1 MIASHTYRLTA
12 YPKEIVL
19 REGTKVTVK
28 PMTTED
34 SYALL
39 QFFLNVTP
47 DDRYYLK
54 EDVTSPRVIRRWAE
68 ELDYDRALP
77 LLAWVNGKIVADG
90 TLHRTR
96 TMARRHVGEVR
107 VVVDPEYRNKGLG
120 TSLMHELA
128 EIAYENGLE
137 RLTFEAIAGKEDA
150 AIKSA
155 EFVGFMKLA
164 VLPGHGKDI
173 DGQPRDIVLMEMP
186 LGRWMEL
193 WPF

>member
-1 MIASHTYRLTA
+1 MIASRTYKLTA
-12 YPKEIVL
+12 YPKDITL
-19 REGTKVTVK
+19 REGTKVTIR
-28 PMTTED
+28 PMTLED
-34 SYALL
+34 SDALL
-39 QFFLNVTP
+39 RFFLKVAP
-47 DDRYYLK
+47 EDRYYLK
-54 EDVTSPRVIRRWAE
+54 EDVTSPRVIKRWAE

-77 LLAWVNGKIVADG
+77 LLAWVDRKVVADG

-128 EIAYENGLE
+128 KVAYENGLE
-137 RLTFEAIAGKEDA
+137 RLVFEAVAGKEDA

-155 EFVGFMKLA
+155 EYVGFAKLA
-164 VLPGHGKDI
+164 ILPGHGKDL
-173 DGQPRDIVLMEMP
+173 DGHPRDIVVMEMP